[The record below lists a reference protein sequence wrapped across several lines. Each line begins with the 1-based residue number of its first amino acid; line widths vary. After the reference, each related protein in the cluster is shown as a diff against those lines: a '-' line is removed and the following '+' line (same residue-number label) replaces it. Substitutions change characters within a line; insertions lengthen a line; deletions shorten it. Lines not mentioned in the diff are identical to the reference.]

1 MADSE
6 KKPVLNLVPAILTG
20 TAALLAALT
29 TLYVNLRNDLNPAP
43 AAAPVPVAA
52 PHTSVQAPEPPTPAQ
67 PQVLCL
73 QLQRI
78 SVQQDGAVGSA
89 DWRFAVEADGDPL
102 FTLEQEGLNAK
113 GGRNI
118 VVVDQA
124 RQARVALEL
133 PPGKTMTITIKGWRS
148 GWFKSG
154 DEPLVVGEGTLA
166 AAGALAPIK
175 AQAADP
181 GKGAFTFYF
190 TANAVRD

>member
-1 MADSE
+1 LS
-6 KKPVLNLVPAILTG
+6 
-20 TAALLAALT
+20 
-29 TLYVNLRNDLNPAP
+29 
-43 AAAPVPVAA
+43 
-52 PHTSVQAPEPPTPAQ
+52 
-67 PQVLCL
+67 L

-102 FTLEQEGLNAK
+102 FALEQDGLNAK

-118 VVVDQA
+118 VVVDETREA
-124 RQARVALEL
+124 RAALEL
-133 PPGKTMTITIKGWRS
+133 PPGKTMAITIKGWRS

-154 DEPLVVGEGTLA
+154 AEPLVVGEGRLA
-166 AAGALAPIK
+166 AAGTLAPIK

-190 TANAVRD
+190 TADAVRD